1 MAVLYTDQIF
11 GGSGTPILSV
21 STLGDLPASGTLH
34 QRISI
39 TGESALFDTT
49 TYPAIVV
56 WDGSHWYL
64 ESCAATYLALAAV
77 EFAGGIWTG
86 TGGTLNM
93 LHAPWQGSTVI
104 DTTYNESWV
113 WNNAGLYVP
122 NYLGAITI
130 ANQQKI
136 KGDSLA
142 LPGWSASLTYSGT
155 GGLATLTTDGSKLTF
170 YANGAT
176 SVANSS
182 IVSFNDAGRTTTSN
196 FYMKCLMSR
205 ATDSNWSGSPSGS
218 RICLSFEYITSP
230 TTSIGRI
237 LGFGDGDTEATSGLS
252 RPGSFFYRNIYMGL
266 SALNDYPRPSLYR
279 VADTFTTE
287 TLVQFRIIGGTI
299 AQAKVGNNPWHDV
312 NILVGAGYLSVATT
326 SYYAG
331 TTFAFGVNATSYT
344 TNKAQGTLRYLQAIR
359 YT

>member
-11 GGSGTPILSV
+11 GGSGTATISV
-21 STLGDLPASGTLH
+21 ATFANLPASGTTDE
-34 QRISI
+34 RIAI

-49 TYPAIVV
+49 TYPAIVR
-56 WDGSHWYL
+56 WSGSAWEL
-64 ESCAATYLALAAV
+64 ESCAATYLNVAAV
-77 EFAGGIWTG
+77 EFASGTWTG
-86 TGGTLNM
+86 TGGTVGTRSG
-93 LHAPWQGSTVI
+93 AAVV

-113 WNNAGLYVP
+113 WNSSNNIFVP

-130 ANQQKI
+130 ANQKRI
-136 KGDSLA
+136 KGDSLT
-142 LPGWSASLTYSGT
+142 LEPGWTATQTYSGT

-170 YANGAT
+170 YANGAAT
-176 SVANSS
+176 VVNSS
-182 IVSFNDAGRTTTSN
+182 VVNFNDAGRTTTSN

-237 LGFGDGDTEATSGLS
+237 LGFGDGDTDAGTGLS
-252 RPGSFFYRNIYMGL
+252 YPGRFFTRNSNPGITGISAYAAPSF
-266 SALNDYPRPSLYR
+266 PR
-279 VADTFTTE
+279 VADTLTTE
-287 TLVQFRIIGGTI
+287 TLVQFRIINGTI
-299 AQAKVGNNPWHDV
+299 AQAKVGNSFWHDL
-312 NILVGAGYLSVATT
+312 NFLVSAGYLSVANT

-331 TTFAFGVNATSYT
+331 TTFTFGVDATSYT